1 MCSVRGVSVCVVSGV
16 SQCVV
21 SGVSQCVVS
30 GVSQCVVS
38 GVSQCL
44 CSVRGVSVCSVRGV
58 CMVSGVCVWCWG
70 VSVCSVR
77 GVCVVSGGVLVFI
90 LSGVQVVWCLPEVWH
105 SAHRLCAGFQQGSIL
120 AELYTFCGNLAYFGS
135 LSDYNLV
142 KKKQIE
148 GLGE

>member
-1 MCSVRGVSVCVVSGV
+1 MCSVRGVSVCSVRGV
-16 SQCVV
+16 SVCSVR
-21 SGVSQCVVS
+21 GVSVCSVR
-30 GVSQCVVS
+30 GVSV
-38 GVSQCL
+38 